1 MISAIFPTPV
11 RNYATI
17 ALSAYQS
24 VQGPVLREYRDGR
37 VMIDTGHGRLT
48 GRPLNR
54 PSRSVA
60 GWMPL
65 LGLGY

>member
-1 MISAIFPTPV
+1 MSFIERIATSG
-11 RNYATI
+11 YATI
-17 ALSAYQS
+17 ALSAYRS

-37 VMIDTGHGRLT
+37 VMIDTGLGPMT

-54 PSRSVA
+54 PPRA
-60 GWMPL
+60 PGWMPI

>member
-1 MISAIFPTPV
+1 MIRAVFPTPV

-37 VMIDTGHGRLT
+37 VMIDTGSGPLT
-48 GRPLNR
+48 GLPLNR
-54 PSRSVA
+54 PPRAPS
-60 GWMPL
+60 WMPI
-65 LGLGY
+65 LGLAF